1 MPKRILQ
8 GVVVSDVQS
17 KTIIVRVD
25 RRVMHPIYKKY
36 VTRSKKYAAHDEE
49 NEFHTGDAVS
59 IEESRPISK
68 RKSWVVLG
76 AATGV
81 APGLARRR
89 ARAAEAEGE
98 PGAVTGA
105 EGGAA

>member
-8 GVVVSDVQS
+8 GIVVSDVQS
-17 KTIIVRVD
+17 KTVIVRVD

-49 NEFHTGDAVS
+49 NQFHTGDAVS

-89 ARAAEAEGE
+89 ARAEAAEAE
-98 PGAVTGA
+98 AGA

>member
-8 GVVVSDVQS
+8 GIVVSDVQD
-17 KTIIVRVD
+17 KTVVVRVD
-25 RRVMHPIYKKY
+25 RRVMHPVYKKY

-49 NEFHTGDAVS
+49 NRFHTGEAVT
-59 IEESRPISK
+59 IEESRPLSK
-68 RKSWVVLG
+68 RKHWVVLG

-89 ARAAEAEGE
+89 ARAAAAEAETEAGD
-98 PGAVTGA
+98 
-105 EGGAA
+105 AA